1 MGSISPYLHSL
12 LKLIRCKWLISVLC
26 LKLKLWA
33 SSDQI
38 RLGISSANCSVFF
51 CRSNKYSIKMRNI
64 FTRLLS
70 TLNVFNGTR
79 CLFKRRHPELRG
91 VRKLWKIWK
100 LLKKIYK
107 FSIHMITK
115 CKWYLF
121 YTLGYRSLRL
131 QRQIIS
137 NFTHLSQ
144 ILRLKL
150 RDLSL
155 TLALDAC
162 LPFPRPFAAHVL
174 LSNNLSC
181 QPYISN
187 SFCLFLFCNPSQ
199 RYSHPA
205 SNGDKTFFFTPDIMA
220 YWS

>member
-12 LKLIRCKWLISVLC
+12 LKLIRCKWLISFLC

-70 TLNVFNGTR
+70 TLNVFNG
-79 CLFKRRHPELRG
+79 KN
-91 VRKLWKIWK
+91 WK
-100 LLKKIYK
+100 LLRKKCI

-187 SFCLFLFCNPSQ
+187 SFCLFLFCNPSP

-205 SNGDKTFFFTPDIMA
+205 SNDDKTFFFTPDIMA

>member
-1 MGSISPYLHSL
+1 
-12 LKLIRCKWLISVLC
+12 
-26 LKLKLWA
+26 
-33 SSDQI
+33 
-38 RLGISSANCSVFF
+38 
-51 CRSNKYSIKMRNI
+51 
-64 FTRLLS
+64 
-70 TLNVFNGTR
+70 
-79 CLFKRRHPELRG
+79 
-91 VRKLWKIWK
+91 
-100 LLKKIYK
+100 
-107 FSIHMITK
+107 MITK

-199 RYSHPA
+199 RYSYRA
-205 SNGDKTFFFTPDIMA
+205 SIGDKTFFFHSSHNAILKLEWWMVGCCQQCTRGCKESTLPFRSDLTNGETQSNVHRQMQFSFKLATSIRWFYLLYYFYNA
-220 YWS
+220 IDNGDPVSALCVRCHPATYFLRWKRLRE